1 MTHQRQLNRRTTN
14 RWIPS
19 GTVVRCPRRLHLEN
33 THVAEHPAEAYGLTA
48 RPTPHCDFGVG
59 VARSALAHH
68 GACVGQH
75 HSHDVHEWQTEWKL
89 CPSTRIQAACAYT
102 ARPHGRRGQC
112 VPVAHGAGS
121 TGGRGE
127 AANQKNEI
135 SARLPLFAP
144 SACQCT
150 TGTRSMLR
158 ARTQRVNV
166 RKACSKHLACH
177 TLYLPE
183 RVLHGYPAFG

>member
-1 MTHQRQLNRRTTN
+1 MSLKH
-14 RWIPS
+14 
-19 GTVVRCPRRLHLEN
+19 TVLPHDR
-33 THVAEHPAEAYGLTA
+33 YGLTA

-89 CPSTRIQAACAYT
+89 CPSTRTQAACAYT

-127 AANQKNEI
+127 AANQKLKFLHG
-135 SARLPLFAP
+135 SPFLHDAP
-144 SACQCT
+144 SAHFSSHFSAPMQLE
-150 TGTRSMLR
+150 RSSDR
-158 ARTQRVNV
+158 DV
-166 RKACSKHLACH
+166 RKAANTWHVTSCTFLSGCCMD
-177 TLYLPE
+177 
-183 RVLHGYPAFG
+183 VLRSDE

>member
-1 MTHQRQLNRRTTN
+1 MSLKH
-14 RWIPS
+14 
-19 GTVVRCPRRLHLEN
+19 TVLPHDR
-33 THVAEHPAEAYGLTA
+33 YGLTA

-89 CPSTRIQAACAYT
+89 CPSTRTQAACAYT

-127 AANQKNEI
+127 AANQKLKFLHGSPFLHRRRA
-135 SARLPLFAP
+135 SAH
-144 SACQCT
+144 
-150 TGTRSMLR
+150 M
-158 ARTQRVNV
+158 QRVNV
-166 RKACSKHLACH
+166 RKSANTWHVTSCTFLSGCCMD
-177 TLYLPE
+177 
-183 RVLHGYPAFG
+183 VLRSDE